1 MGKAVLQKIR
11 ITGLK
16 KHYKILMQELHKRGI
31 LEIIEN
37 EEFIKNSIEKVD
49 QYFEV
54 FDLARIDFAIQ
65 YLSPFE
71 PPKPFMD
78 KVFSGGK
85 IITSEEEAKNKL
97 KKFAP
102 LSEKV
107 ITECE
112 KLEYE
117 TGRTEQEIHKIEEK
131 QKSLLP
137 LKPLQIKIEKNFD
150 SQKTKTVLGF
160 IKIAAKENFIQR
172 IAKESRLADTEFF
185 GAQGD
190 QILLRICFHTN
201 TAEKINDILKDFDFK
216 NIDFDSEFHE
226 YFGQTPREILR
237 SLEKSKKEHEK
248 KIQEY
253 QKQRKDLAVHLEDLK
268 ILSDYNEWRKR
279 KHDVQHQI
287 LKTKKIFA
295 FEAWMPLSEF
305 NAIEKWIGNSF
316 VQEVSLDKI
325 ETKEGEF
332 VPTMMENKKGFAPF
346 EFITEMFGIP
356 TDEDLDPTPFLAPFF
371 FVFFGLCLS
380 DVGYGGILA
389 LAAATFLIFGKMSRI
404 AKSGL
409 MLLLMCGISAIIG
422 GVILGGYFGMT
433 PEVIPGWLGSIVLN
447 PAYTAGAEGIM
458 PFRGQLID
466 PMTGS
471 GPITFLIIAL
481 GIGMVQLLFG
491 LLLDFAKKIKNKAY
505 VDAFCDPLAWF
516 FLLSMI
522 VLFALSDMIGFD
534 QELAKKLCIAG
545 ALILV
550 ITQGRH
556 QKNWILKPI
565 SGVLG
570 LYGITTYISDI
581 LSYSRIMALGLATGV
596 IGFAM
601 NLTAGVMYDMM
612 PHWSLGIIVA
622 IAIILFGHALNFA
635 LSLLGAFVH
644 SGRLQFIEFFG
655 KFFDGNGRKFAPFK
669 RQKKYLFFQKN

>member
-16 KHYKILMQELHKRGI
+16 KHYKILMQELHRRGI

-37 EEFIKNSIEKVD
+37 QEFIQNSVGKVD

-65 YLSPFE
+65 YLTPFE
-71 PPKPFMD
+71 TPKPFLE

-85 IITSEEEAKNKL
+85 IITNEEEAKEKL
-97 KKFAP
+97 KKFIP
-102 LSEKV
+102 KSNDI

-112 KLEYE
+112 ELEYE
-117 TGRTEQEIHKIEEK
+117 TGRTQHEIQKIEEK
-131 QKSLLP
+131 QKALLP
-137 LKPLQIKIEKNFD
+137 LKSLQLKVEQNFE
-150 SQKTKTVLGF
+150 SKKTKTIIGF
-160 IKIAAKENFIQR
+160 LQINHKENFVQKL
-172 IAKESRLADTEFF
+172 AQESRLADIEFF
-185 GAQGD
+185 GTQNN
-190 QILLRICFHTN
+190 QILVRISYHKM
-201 TAEKINDILKDFDFK
+201 AQEKIDEILKEFDIK
-216 NIDFDSEFHE
+216 NIDFESDFSE

-237 SLEKSKKEHEK
+237 NLEKNKKEYDK
-248 KIQEY
+248 KLQTL
-253 QKQRKDLAVHLEDLK
+253 QKQRKSLAVHLEDLK
-268 ILSDYNEWRKR
+268 ILSDYNEWRKK
-279 KHDVQHQI
+279 KHDLQYQI
-287 LKTKKIFA
+287 LKTEKIFA
-295 FEAWMPLSEF
+295 FEAWMPLKEF
-305 NAIEKWIGNSF
+305 DAIEKWIGNSF
-316 VQEVSLDKI
+316 VQEVSIDKI
-325 ETKEGEF
+325 EANKDEII
-332 VPTMMENKKGFAPF
+332 PTMMDNKKGIAPF

-356 TDEDLDPTPFLAPFF
+356 TEEDLDPTPFLAPFF

-389 LAAATFLIFGKMSRI
+389 LVAAVFLVFGKMSKI

-409 MLLLMCGISAIIG
+409 LLLLLCGISAVAG

-433 PEVIPGWLGSIVLN
+433 PDVLPGWLAALIIN
-447 PAYTAGAEGIM
+447 PEFTAGAEGIL

-481 GIGMVQLLFG
+481 GLGMAQLLFG
-491 LLLDFAKKIKNKAY
+491 LLLDFAKKIKNQAY

-522 VLFALSDMIGFD
+522 VLYGLSDIIGFD
-534 QELAKKLCIAG
+534 KELAKNLCLAG

-556 QKNWILKPI
+556 QKNWLMKPI
-565 SGVLG
+565 SGILG

-612 PHWSLGIIVA
+612 PHWTLGIIVA
-622 IAIILFGHALNFA
+622 VVIVFFGHALNFA

-655 KFFDGNGRKFAPFK
+655 KFFDGNGRKFTPFK